1 MTVLASA
8 ALPPIDLPS
17 IGSPARWPWLQQLRG
32 QRALP
37 LEPWLEAIESGAL
50 DPQADLLAALA
61 ERFDGPAQR
70 RLLRWWRQQPSPDPA
85 FPAQVVRDRDPA
97 TAAWL
102 LDQLVPLPGAPG
114 RACPE
119 AVAVALLPLLG
130 HQRQRL
136 AWSVLQAWLRAP
148 VSGRQRRA
156 ALEGVALGLPA
167 WPRAALVGCLSGLA
181 TDLDAE
187 LASTAVDLLAR
198 LSDARRWLLPL
209 AGRALDPQVA
219 QRLQRR
225 LRATPAQPLL
235 LVVHGRS
242 GGELPDALQVL
253 AAELEQRRGA
263 PVRFQLL
270 TAAAPPPADQLLRP
284 GQGLTLVPLLLLPGG
299 HVRHDLPAI
308 VRHWQRHTRV
318 RRFSFLGAWP
328 VWQRAL
334 AAELALLPRPLLLHH
349 PLEGEVAPRYCRAL
363 ERRTGARCLATPYS
377 AEHLAELQ
385 LTLTAPALPLALAAN
400 RLTDSLADRVGP
412 PLLERPRFH
421 QLLLAELEALP

>member
-17 IGSPARWPWLQQLRG
+17 LGSPARWPWLQQLRG
-32 QRALP
+32 QSALP

-85 FPAQVVRDRDPA
+85 FPAQVVRDRDSA

-102 LDQLVPLPGAPG
+102 FDQLVPLPGAPG

-136 AWSVLQAWLRAP
+136 AWPVLQAWLRAP
-148 VSGRQRRA
+148 VSGGQRRA
-156 ALEGVALGLPA
+156 ALEGVALGLPG
-167 WPRAALVGCLSGLA
+167 WPRPALVECLSALA
-181 TDLDAE
+181 TDLDAQ

-198 LSDARRWLLPL
+198 LPDARRWLLPL
-209 AGRALDPQVA
+209 AGLALDPQVA

-242 GGELPDALQVL
+242 GG
-253 AAELEQRRGA
+253 
-263 PVRFQLL
+263 
-270 TAAAPPPADQLLRP
+270 
-284 GQGLTLVPLLLLPGG
+284 
-299 HVRHDLPAI
+299 
-308 VRHWQRHTRV
+308 
-318 RRFSFLGAWP
+318 
-328 VWQRAL
+328 
-334 AAELALLPRPLLLHH
+334 
-349 PLEGEVAPRYCRAL
+349 
-363 ERRTGARCLATPYS
+363 
-377 AEHLAELQ
+377 
-385 LTLTAPALPLALAAN
+385 
-400 RLTDSLADRVGP
+400 
-412 PLLERPRFH
+412 
-421 QLLLAELEALP
+421 

>member
-114 RACPE
+114 RPCPE

-181 TDLDAE
+181 TDLDAQ
-187 LASTAVDLLAR
+187 LASTAVDRRPRAR
-198 LSDARRWLLPL
+198 HR
-209 AGRALDPQVA
+209 AG
-219 QRLQRR
+219 QRPRQLQHR
-225 LRATPAQPLL
+225 Q
-235 LVVHGRS
+235 H
-242 GGELPDALQVL
+242 
-253 AAELEQRRGA
+253 QRQHA
-263 PVRFQLL
+263 HP
-270 TAAAPPPADQLLRP
+270 TAASSAM
-284 GQGLTLVPLLLLPGG
+284 GIIIGG
-299 HVRHDLPAI
+299 DNDVAAI
-308 VRHWQRHTRV
+308 
-318 RRFSFLGAWP
+318 S
-328 VWQRAL
+328 
-334 AAELALLPRPLLLHH
+334 
-349 PLEGEVAPRYCRAL
+349 
-363 ERRTGARCLATPYS
+363 
-377 AEHLAELQ
+377 
-385 LTLTAPALPLALAAN
+385 
-400 RLTDSLADRVGP
+400 
-412 PLLERPRFH
+412 
-421 QLLLAELEALP
+421 